1 MVSGLDSFTYWTA
14 NFAWDVCNYLVVFI
28 ILIILFAAFNLDAF
42 AKENLGTTAILLV
55 CIKFT
60 LTQEYHQ

>member
-1 MVSGLDSFTYWTA
+1 MVSGLDNFTYWTA

-42 AKENLGTTAILLV
+42 AKENLGTTAILFV
-55 CIKFT
+55 GIKFT
-60 LTQEYHQ
+60 PS